1 MKKTD
6 YPGVFLRVKASTI
19 DSMVIILFMLV
30 ATDLFSRFENVPDYA
45 RMTAFVFIFIL
56 YDPLM
61 VSLFGSTIGHRMSN
75 LKVQRLDNGKNINL
89 GLAIIRFLVKVTLGW
104 ISFFTVSTNKNRQ
117 AIHDSIIN
125 SVVVYD

>member
-6 YPGVFLRVKASTI
+6 YPGVFLRVKAATI
-19 DSMVIILFMLV
+19 DSIVMILFMVV

-45 RMTAFVFIFIL
+45 RMIAFAFIFIL

-75 LKVQRLDNGKNINL
+75 LKVQRLDSGEKINL
-89 GLAIIRFLVKVTLGW
+89 GLAIIRFLIKATLGW

-125 SVVVYD
+125 SIVVYD